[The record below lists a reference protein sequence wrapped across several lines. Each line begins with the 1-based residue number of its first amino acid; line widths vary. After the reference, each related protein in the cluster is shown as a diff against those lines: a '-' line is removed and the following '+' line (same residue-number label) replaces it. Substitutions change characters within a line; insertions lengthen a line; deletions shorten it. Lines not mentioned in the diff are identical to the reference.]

1 MRVVVRAF
9 TSDGYHKDI
18 LDMSEKQILMHDLKI
33 KDTCG
38 TVNGKV
44 VFGGR
49 IYPENFPEMEYFEV
63 LVRE

>member
-1 MRVVVRAF
+1 MVRAF
-9 TSDGYHKDI
+9 TADGYHKDI
-18 LDMSEKQILMHDLKI
+18 LDMSEKQILMNDHKI

-38 TVNGKV
+38 SVHGKV

-49 IYPENFPEMEYFEV
+49 INTEDFPEMEYFEI